1 VPVRNYECV
10 IDTGD
15 APPITVKNIRYGP
28 KELPI
33 LRKAIAGLKQVGH
46 IRQIHD
52 GRWLFKCVLAAK
64 PHQEHVR
71 DINDFFWRF
80 CVNYQPLNYVTRI
93 IAYPSPRCDSA
104 VFVEFGNGRFLL
116 LFDAPSGY
124 HQLTVAI
131 ASQEKLA
138 FQGPDAIKWTYTIMP
153 FGPTNGPT
161 TFISMIYDL
170 DSQWKALATS
180 VGITVGDDTDTR
192 IIVDDIVS
200 HGPTID
206 ISLLYMECQL
216 RICKAYRLS
225 LSLKKSFI
233 FPERFEFVGNDV
245 SPDGNRPAQT
255 KHQLLESWPH
265 PTIVRDIAK
274 FIGFVQFY
282 SVYIHHFE
290 LRIAPLREITIKSE
304 YTEPVGPLWNNADRL
319 SMDDLEEAIISDPCL
334 MRFNHKR
341 LIVLRTDFSSRG
353 FGFVVSQPGTDE
365 CSEAAMVAYRSG
377 SDFAFMTK
385 EATGVLRPVAFGG
398 RRCRGNEVR
407 LHSHL
412 GEGFAGDWAINK
424 NRHMLFGTQ
433 FVWVTD
439 CYAIQFILSYDGN
452 NPAVLR
458 LQMRNAADVLG
469 HGHKSIATTST

>member
-1 VPVRNYECV
+1 
-10 IDTGD
+10 
-15 APPITVKNIRYGP
+15 
-28 KELPI
+28 
-33 LRKAIAGLKQVGH
+33 
-46 IRQIHD
+46 
-52 GRWLFKCVLAAK
+52 
-64 PHQEHVR
+64 
-71 DINDFFWRF
+71 
-80 CVNYQPLNYVTRI
+80 VTRI
-93 IAYPSPRCDSA
+93 IAYPIPRCDSA
-104 VFVEFGNGRFLL
+104 VFIEFGNGRFLW

-124 HQLTVAI
+124 HQLAVHI

-138 FQGPDAIKWTYTIMP
+138 FQGPNAIKWTYTVMP
-153 FGPTNGPT
+153 FGPTNGPA

-192 IIVDDIVS
+192 IIVDNIVS

-233 FPERFEFVGNDV
+233 FPERFEFVGNGV
-245 SPDGNRPAQT
+245 SPYGNRPAQT
-255 KHQLLESWPH
+255 KHQLLELWPN

-274 FIGFVQFY
+274 FIGFAQFH
-282 SVYIHHFE
+282 SIYIHHFE

-304 YTEPVGPLWNNADRL
+304 YTDPVGPLWNDSAQQ
-319 SMDDLEEAIISDPCL
+319 SMNDLKEAILSDPCL
-334 MRFNHKR
+334 VRFNHKR

-385 EATGVLRPVAFGG
+385 EATGVLRPVQ
-398 RRCRGNEVR
+398 
-407 LHSHL
+407 
-412 GEGFAGDWAINK
+412 GE
-424 NRHMLFGTQ
+424 
-433 FVWVTD
+433 
-439 CYAIQFILSYDGN
+439 
-452 NPAVLR
+452 
-458 LQMRNAADVLG
+458 
-469 HGHKSIATTST
+469 